1 MSNNINFEQDDK
13 ISVIMGIFNCA
24 DTLSAAIDSILSQTY
39 SNWELIMC
47 DDASTDYTYNIAK
60 TYQEKY
66 PDKIILVRNDV
77 NSKLAFS
84 LNHCLKYATGK
95 YIARMDGDDMSAPE
109 RFEKQLM
116 FMKSHTDVDLV
127 GTAMQRFDGD
137 KFVDVVK
144 SFENP
149 DKYTLR
155 KHVPFHHATI
165 MTYKYVYDALDGYT
179 VSGRTVR
186 AQDYDLWFRF
196 YHAGFTG
203 NNLPETLYFVRENL
217 SAIKRRTFKHR
228 WNSFKTTKYGF
239 KLLNYP
245 KWWILREFFMTLF
258 KSLTPFW
265 AVKIYRKFQSILNK

>member
-1 MSNNINFEQDDK
+1 MDNNINFEQDDK

-24 DTLSAAIDSILSQTY
+24 GTLSAAIDSILAQTY

-47 DDASTDYTYNIAK
+47 DDASTDNTYDIAK
-60 TYQEKY
+60 AYQEKY

-84 LNHCLKYATGK
+84 LNHCLKFATGK

-109 RFEKQLM
+109 RFETQLS
-116 FMKSHTDVDLV
+116 FLKSHPGVDLV
-127 GTAMQRFDGD
+127 GTAMKRFDGD
-137 KFVDVVK
+137 KFADVVK
-144 SFENP
+144 GIDNP

-155 KHVPFHHATI
+155 KHVPFNHATI
-165 MTYKYVYDALDGYT
+165 MTYKYVYDALEGYT
-179 VSGRTVR
+179 VSERTIL

-196 YHAGFTG
+196 YYAGFTG
-203 NNLPETLYFVRENL
+203 VNLSEVLYFVRENL
-217 SAIKRRTFKHR
+217 SAIKRRTFKSR
-228 WNSFKTTKYGF
+228 WNSFKTTKFGF

-245 KWWILREFFMTLF
+245 KWWIFREFFMTLI

-265 AVKIYRKFQSILNK
+265 CVNIYRKIQSVFNK